1 MPNTTLIGYSSND
14 FFYEKPDY
22 CGVKTEGKYV
32 VGNTKETSTMEDINT
47 DSTKE
52 NQNDNNGSDNDKKT
66 LCITNEKYGKLI
78 KENNNGLTT
87 ANSRY
92 EYTLKM
98 YNRELLRSVNYIAG
112 IALLGA
118 YIYVNQKMK

>member
-1 MPNTTLIGYSSND
+1 MPTNTFVGYSSND

-22 CGVKTEGKYV
+22 CGAKTDGKYIIQ
-32 VGNTKETSTMEDINT
+32 NEITETSDINDIT
-47 DSTKE
+47 NTPE
-52 NQNDNNGSDNDKKT
+52 NENKNVDKNKT
-66 LCITNEKYGKLI
+66 LCITNEKYGKLL
-78 KENNNGLTT
+78 KESNSEIAT
-87 ANSRY
+87 ADSRY

-98 YNRELLRSVNYIAG
+98 YNRELLRTVNYVAG

>member
-1 MPNTTLIGYSSND
+1 MQNTTLIGYSSND

-22 CGVKTEGKYV
+22 CGVKNTEKKYEID
-32 VGNTKETSTMEDINT
+32 GTTETSTMEDIDADKNI
-47 DSTKE
+47 E
-52 NQNDNNGSDNDKKT
+52 NQDDDTVSDIKKT

-78 KENNNGLTT
+78 KETNSGLTSS
-87 ANSRY
+87 NSRY

-98 YNRELLRSVNYIAG
+98 YNRELLRTINYIAG